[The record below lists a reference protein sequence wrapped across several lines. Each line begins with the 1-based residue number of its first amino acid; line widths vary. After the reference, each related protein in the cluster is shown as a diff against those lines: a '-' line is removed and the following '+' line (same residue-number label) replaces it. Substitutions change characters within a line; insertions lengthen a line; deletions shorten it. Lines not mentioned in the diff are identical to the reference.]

1 MNQRSSLYL
10 SLILVG
16 CGMGL
21 VSACSDD
28 DNPPE
33 CTDGDCGGGTSIAGG
48 KATGGTKA
56 TGGASATVGGT
67 SGSKPASTVG
77 GNTGLGGSSSGTTGG
92 SATGGSSVGPSGGT
106 PATGGTNANTTGGTA
121 AAGAPS
127 GGAPSG
133 GTSSAAAGAPNPA
146 AGAGGSPASGGTSS
160 VAGSVGVAGEA
171 NVAGAAGATSLP
183 PLGPNLALNATWW
196 GDGVSTVSTGTYPRI
211 FASSSQK
218 PAANTPTN
226 AFDGQTGTFW
236 VSATAPSTIAPEF
249 IGVEFAASTTI
260 TAVVVKGRM
269 NGNFAY
275 NPSYYTIQTS
285 DDGTTWTTRA
295 TAEPPNTWPL
305 TAAPATDP
313 ITTYLASPV
322 SAKWVRMHITQS
334 YYLNNGNPTPPTNTQ
349 FAELEIH

>member
-67 SGSKPASTVG
+67 SGSKPASTAG
-77 GNTGLGGSSSGTTGG
+77 GNTGLGGSSSATTGG
-92 SATGGSSVGPSGGT
+92 SATGGSSVGTSGGSS
-106 PATGGTNANTTGGTA
+106 ATGGTNANTTGGTA

-146 AGAGGSPASGGTSS
+146 AGAGGSPASGGTSAA
-160 VAGSVGVAGEA
+160 AGSVGVAGEA

-196 GDGVSTVSTGTYPRI
+196 GDGVSTVTTGTYPRA
-211 FASSSQK
+211 FALSSQSTTVH
-218 PAANTPTN
+218 TPLDV
-226 AFDGQTGTFW
+226 FDGKADTFW
-236 VSATAPSTIAPEF
+236 VSAAKPTTTDPQF
-249 IGVEFAASTTI
+249 IGVEFETATTI
-260 TAVVVKGRM
+260 TAITIKGRM
-269 NGNFAY
+269 NGKRAY
-275 NPSYYTIQTS
+275 NPSHYTVDTS

-295 TAEPPNTWPL
+295 TAEPPNTWPI
-305 TAAPATDP
+305 TQDPATDP
-313 ITTYLASPV
+313 ITTYLSSPV
-322 SAKWVRMHITQS
+322 SAKWVRIYITEA
-334 YYLNNGNPTPPTNTQ
+334 YYWKDDHFEAPSNTQ